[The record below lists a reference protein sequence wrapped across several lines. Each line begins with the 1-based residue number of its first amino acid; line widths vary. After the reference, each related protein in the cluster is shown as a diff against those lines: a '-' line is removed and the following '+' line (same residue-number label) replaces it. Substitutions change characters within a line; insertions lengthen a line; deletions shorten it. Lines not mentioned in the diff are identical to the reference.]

1 MDSDRKS
8 AVSSFYGGRRSS
20 VDALNR
26 DFPSPTMPVP
36 DARRDSSSSFFT
48 GQHRGGANAG
58 LPPGAGYNRQSYFD
72 AGRQEPVKDGQ
83 EDAGWDVFADFNNAG
98 PRYSTAF
105 GIAQNPASYVSFPD
119 LCRLLHAFPCTPI
132 LTPTLAVVR
141 SCPISVFS
149 SYPSALRSYQPIQSS
164 PASLKHEDEES
175 AVGPVELV
183 TVPALGPEW
192 KAEEMA
198 HMTRRG
204 RNADKNHERVRWW
217 RAWGRGQTGM
227 CGQRWLTR
235 RVFVFVI
242 FALCGIIAL
251 VLAFTIP
258 RVPSFSFNSSSPLI
272 GATGDFNSSIPTLFS
287 RAPANFSFPALVDM
301 KVDTGSNFLPLHFT
315 RISAEVY
322 DLDSRHLVGTGSM
335 GGLTVPAKQFTELKL
350 PLNFTYVATN
360 DSDATWTNWYNACKN
375 KAISTDNRP
384 GLRFQL
390 NVDMGISGLPSMH
403 HTTTSV
409 TDAPCPIHAANQLC
423 LSRSPVHCS
432 RPLPSPSARTSS
444 TQYPFYAS
452 ANVNIDDNVR
462 LVCQRQSESELC
474 LTRNHTR
481 NVSPELAHRRLGHI
495 VHAVRVAARLAHA
508 REQ

>member
-26 DFPSPTMPVP
+26 DFPSPTMPIP
-36 DARRDSSSSFFT
+36 DTRRDSSSSFFT

-72 AGRQEPVKDGQ
+72 AGREEPVKDGQ
-83 EDAGWDVFADFNNAG
+83 EEAGWDVFADFNNAG

-105 GIAQNPASYVSFPD
+105 GIAQNPASY
-119 LCRLLHAFPCTPI
+119 
-132 LTPTLAVVR
+132 
-141 SCPISVFS
+141 
-149 SYPSALRSYQPIQSS
+149 QPIQSS

-175 AVGPVELV
+175 ASGPVELV

-204 RNADKNHERVRWW
+204 RNADKNHERKRWW
-217 RAWGRGQTGM
+217 RAWGRGQAGM

-235 RVFVFVI
+235 RVFVFII
-242 FALCGIIAL
+242 FALCGVIAL
-251 VLAFTIP
+251 ALAFTIP
-258 RVPSFSFNSSSPLI
+258 RVPSFSFNSNNPLI

-315 RISAEVY
+315 HLSAEVY

-335 GGLTVPAKQFTELKL
+335 GGQTVPAKQFTEIKM

-390 NVDMGISGLPSMH
+390 NVDMGIAGLPGTH

-409 TDAPCPIHAANQLC
+409 TDAPCPIQL
-423 LSRSPVHCS
+423 
-432 RPLPSPSARTSS
+432 PLNS
-444 TQYPFYAS
+444 
-452 ANVNIDDNVR
+452 V
-462 LVCQRQSESELC
+462 
-474 LTRNHTR
+474 
-481 NVSPELAHRRLGHI
+481 
-495 VHAVRVAARLAHA
+495 
-508 REQ
+508 